1 MIDRRSMLKASGA
14 AALGTLALSAVAS
27 GTDLAFATGS
37 AVPPQPRRPTPV
49 ALLPDPATTVVPTPP
64 FPKGLTHEERT
75 HLVKFDELDFD
86 VFTHAEWNRLGE
98 SHAKNIRAHWP
109 DGHYTDG
116 IDKHIADLAALFA
129 WAPDTRIQEHPLRVA
144 KDNLTAVTGVM
155 RGTFTR
161 PMADGKGGYIA
172 PTGKAYAINMAT
184 VGIWN
189 RAGVMDE
196 EFLFW
201 DNLTFYQQIGLA

>member
-1 MIDRRSMLKASGA
+1 MIDRRSMLKFTGA
-14 AALGTLALSAVAS
+14 AALGTLALNAVAS
-27 GTDLAFATGS
+27 GTDLAFADGS
-37 AVPPQPRRPTPV
+37 PEPPQPASV
-49 ALLPDPATTVVPTPP
+49 ALLPDPATTVVPNPP
-64 FPKGLTHEERT
+64 YPKGLTHEERT

-86 VFTHAEWNRLGE
+86 VFTHAEWSRLGE

-109 DGHYTDG
+109 DGHFTDG
-116 IDKHIADLAALFA
+116 LDKHIADLAALFA
-129 WAPDTRIQEHPLRVA
+129 WAPDTRILEHPLRVA

-161 PMADGKGGYIA
+161 PMADGKGGHIP

-189 RAGVMDE
+189 RSGVMDE

>member
-14 AALGTLALSAVAS
+14 AALGTLALSAVTS
-27 GTDLAFATGS
+27 GTDLAFAHGS
-37 AVPPQPRRPTPV
+37 SEPPTSAA
-49 ALLPDPATTVVPTPP
+49 ALLPDPATTVVPSPP

-86 VFTHAEWNRLGE
+86 VFTHAEWSRLGE
-98 SHAKNIRAHWP
+98 SHAQNIRAHWP

-116 IDKHIADLAALFA
+116 LDQHIADLTALFA

-161 PMADGKGGYIA
+161 PMADGKGGYTA

-189 RAGVMDE
+189 RSGVMDE

>member
-1 MIDRRSMLKASGA
+1 MMDRRSMLKYSGA
-14 AALGTLALSAVAS
+14 AALGTLAISAVTS
-27 GTDLAFATGS
+27 GTDLAFASEGEAS
-37 AVPPQPRRPTPV
+37 QPTP
-49 ALLPDPATTVVPTPP
+49 ALLPDPATTVVPSPP
-64 FPKGLTHEERT
+64 FPKGLTHEERA
-75 HLVKFDELDFD
+75 HLRTFDELDFD
-86 VFTHAEWNRLGE
+86 VFTHAEWDRLGE
-98 SHAKNIRAHWP
+98 SHAQTIRVHWP
-109 DGHYTDG
+109 DGHFTDG
-116 IDKHIADLAALFA
+116 LDKHIADLEALFA
-129 WAPDTRIQEHPLRVA
+129 WAPDTRILQHPLRVA

-161 PMADGKGGYIA
+161 PMADGKGGTIA

-189 RAGVMDE
+189 RSGVMDE

>member
-1 MIDRRSMLKASGA
+1 MIDRRSMLKYSGA

-27 GTDLAFATGS
+27 GTDLAFANDSTP
-37 AVPPQPRRPTPV
+37 PPQPAQSVSVT
-49 ALLPDPATTVVPTPP
+49 LLPDPATTVVPSPP

-75 HLVKFDELDFD
+75 HLVTFDELDFD
-86 VFTHAEWNRLGE
+86 VFTHAEWSRLSE
-98 SHAKNIRAHWP
+98 SHAHNIRAHWP

-116 IDKHIADLAALFA
+116 LDKHIADLVALFA
-129 WAPDTRIQEHPLRVA
+129 WAPDTRIQEHPIRVA

-161 PMADGKGGYIA
+161 PMPDGKGGTIP

-189 RAGVMDE
+189 RSGVMDE

>member
-27 GTDLAFATGS
+27 GTDLAFADGS
-37 AVPPQPRRPTPV
+37 AEPRRPAPV
-49 ALLPDPATTVVPTPP
+49 ALLPDPATTLVPNPP
-64 FPKGLTHEERT
+64 YPKGLTHEERS

-86 VFTHAEWNRLGE
+86 VFTHEEWSRLGE
-98 SHAKNIRAHWP
+98 SHAQNIRVHWP

-116 IDKHIADLAALFA
+116 IEQHIADLAALFV
-129 WAPDTRIQEHPLRVA
+129 WAPDTRIHEHPIRVA

-161 PMADGKGGYIA
+161 PMPDGKGGYTA

-184 VGIWN
+184 VGTWN
-189 RAGVMDE
+189 RTGVMDE